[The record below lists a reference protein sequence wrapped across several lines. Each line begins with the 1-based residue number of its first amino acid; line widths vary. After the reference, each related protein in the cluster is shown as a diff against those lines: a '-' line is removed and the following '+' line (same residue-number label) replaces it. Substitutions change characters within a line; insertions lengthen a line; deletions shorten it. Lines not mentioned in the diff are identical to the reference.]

1 MTSKD
6 WSRFWTNMVLFLAT
20 GKWYVRLKHFVCNKV
35 KIGLTEWK
43 KKQQQQQQQQKLPQQ
58 QKNNSL
64 IIKRH

>member
-6 WSRFWTNMVLFLAT
+6 WSRFWTNMVLFLAA
-20 GKWYVRLKHFVCNKV
+20 GKWYVRLKHFVWNKV
-35 KIGLTEWK
+35 KIGLTAWK
-43 KKQQQQQQQQKLPQQ
+43 KKKQQQQQQQKLPQQ

>member
-20 GKWYVRLKHFVCNKV
+20 GKWYVRLKHLVCNKI
-35 KIGLTEWK
+35 KIGLTAWK
-43 KKQQQQQQQQKLPQQ
+43 KKQQQQRQQKLPQQ

>member
-1 MTSKD
+1 M
-6 WSRFWTNMVLFLAT
+6 LFLAT

-35 KIGLTEWK
+35 KIGLTAWK
-43 KKQQQQQQQQKLPQQ
+43 KKQQQQQQKLPQQ